1 MSAPP
6 RPGTPLIMSLG
17 FCGSWVVP
25 NYIPGRRQA
34 LKRLTCLARKLNLET
49 GLFNEA
55 LSAESNLL
63 RRRLLNPLNPYSDQH
78 LIPPNN
84 ITPES

>member
-1 MSAPP
+1 MLAPP
-6 RPGTPLIMSLG
+6 RPGTPLSMLG

-34 LKRLTCLARKLNLET
+34 LKRLTYLARKLNLET

-55 LSAESNLL
+55 LSAESNVL
-63 RRRLLNPLNPYSDQH
+63 RRRLLNPFKPLK
-78 LIPPNN
+78 
-84 ITPES
+84 